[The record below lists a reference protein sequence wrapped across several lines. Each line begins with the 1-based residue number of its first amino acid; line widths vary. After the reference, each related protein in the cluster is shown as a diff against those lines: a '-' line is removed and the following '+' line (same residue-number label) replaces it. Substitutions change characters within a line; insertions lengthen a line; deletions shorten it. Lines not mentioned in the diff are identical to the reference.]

1 MLHGLAYLVRE
12 VRVLSKAFLEEG
24 RNLALEVGLATKS
37 NLRTFIRSDQSQ
49 RSLAFFVAGEA
60 EAVSDHHLLDKV
72 VLSVL
77 NDTESH
83 DVKESVAIG
92 IGHHRIGPGRPDQF
106 LECLPVELG
115 GSNVDRRLAID
126 ITYEGAGTAVLKQG
140 IDHKGV
146 TAKDGHIER
155 QLRSAIDLRSLLL
168 HDHVQD
174 AEVEVARVL

>member
-1 MLHGLAYLVRE
+1 MKLHFAQHAWASPSE
-12 VRVLSKAFLEEG
+12 VRSELSRASEELPSRAG
-24 RNLALEVGLATKS
+24 GPRVEAT
-37 NLRTFIRSDQSQ
+37 N
-49 RSLAFFVAGEA
+49 
-60 EAVSDHHLLDKV
+60 
-72 VLSVL
+72 
-77 NDTESH
+77 

-106 LECLPVELG
+106 LEGLPVELG

-126 ITYEGAGTAVLKQG
+126 ITYEGAGIAVLKQG